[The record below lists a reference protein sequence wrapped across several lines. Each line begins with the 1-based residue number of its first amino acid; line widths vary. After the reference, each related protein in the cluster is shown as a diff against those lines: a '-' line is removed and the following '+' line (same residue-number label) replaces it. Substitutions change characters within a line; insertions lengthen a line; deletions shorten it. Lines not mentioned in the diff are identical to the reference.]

1 MRLIKQEQTKCD
13 RRGNNDNN
21 NNNAKVNNKGNS
33 VCGVEWY
40 AQYLISIIWLH
51 FYWICK
57 TNSPQKMWY
66 MNRFWTLHLVL
77 NDHLYK
83 YTAETRFYD
92 RQFNDIRDGTVSTD
106 FCVQVKVT
114 VNRLYHGFF
123 DTILTSRQ
131 PRGKLPCLYDNL
143 MSKNFRKKTILKK
156 KNWYEL

>member
-1 MRLIKQEQTKCD
+1 
-13 RRGNNDNN
+13 
-21 NNNAKVNNKGNS
+21 
-33 VCGVEWY
+33 
-40 AQYLISIIWLH
+40 
-51 FYWICK
+51 
-57 TNSPQKMWY
+57 

-92 RQFNDIRDGTVSTD
+92 RRFNDIRDGTVSTD

-123 DTILTSRQ
+123 DAILTSRQ

-143 MSKNFRKKTILKK
+143 MSKNFRKKTILNKK
-156 KNWYEL
+156 TDMNCKLKLHSKKFYYQTLGAVTVLKFLKTVALDFPYQLSAIFSSKFLLASVKK